1 MAGREP
7 GTWWRQIGPLFTAG
21 RGVATGRGLGEEEA
35 AQAETI
41 YLEHEEQL
49 GREAS
54 SAAFQGQVGREEGMP
69 SAKAASGPCLV
80 SPTFPAALESSPAV
94 VAQSRARCQP
104 FPPQSPAW
112 GCPSHWDSPPDC
124 RFYLLLHVYCTPPYA
139 RHCAFLSSDDYVR
152 WVCSPLSRGE
162 NGEVISNL
170 SRAARKVRAVEG
182 T

>member
-80 SPTFPAALESSPAV
+80 PPTFPAALESSPAV
-94 VAQSRARCQP
+94 IAQSRARCQP
-104 FPPQSPAW
+104 FPPPVPSLGLPFPLGQPTRLQVLSAVACILHPAI
-112 GCPSHWDSPPDC
+112 CQALCVP
-124 RFYLLLHVYCTPPYA
+124 F
-139 RHCAFLSSDDYVR
+139 
-152 WVCSPLSRGE
+152 
-162 NGEVISNL
+162 I
-170 SRAARKVRAVEG
+170 
-182 T
+182 

>member
-69 SAKAASGPCLV
+69 SAKAASSPCLLP
-80 SPTFPAALESSPAV
+80 PTFPAALESGPAV
-94 VAQSRARCQP
+94 AAQSRAHVSSPHSQA
-104 FPPQSPAW
+104 PAW
-112 GCPSHWDSPPDC
+112 GYPSQWDSPPDC
-124 RFYLLLHVYCTPPYA
+124 RFYLLLNVYCA
-139 RHCAFLSSDDYVR
+139 RHRAFLSSDGYVR

-162 NGEVISNL
+162 NREVISNL
-170 SRAARKVRAVEG
+170 SRAARKVGAVEG